1 MLRKKDRVQFPE
13 RQIIQLLQRVK
24 SEGKVTV
31 VFQSPQLAT
40 RFRFLLYAWRN
51 LQRATEYQGLEPEL
65 AEVVESLAITVD
77 GPVVSLHGSTWDWID
92 QALVEGKPL
101 REWMEDEEL
110 EKDEP

>member
-1 MLRKKDRVQFPE
+1 MLRKKDRIQFPE
-13 RQIIQLLQRVK
+13 KQIIQLLRRVK
-24 SEGKVTV
+24 AEGKVTLM
-31 VFQSPQLAT
+31 FQSPQLAA

-65 AEVVESLAITVD
+65 AEVAESIAITVD
-77 GPVVSLHGSTWDWID
+77 GPLVSIFGSTWDWID
-92 QALVEGKPL
+92 HALIEGKTL